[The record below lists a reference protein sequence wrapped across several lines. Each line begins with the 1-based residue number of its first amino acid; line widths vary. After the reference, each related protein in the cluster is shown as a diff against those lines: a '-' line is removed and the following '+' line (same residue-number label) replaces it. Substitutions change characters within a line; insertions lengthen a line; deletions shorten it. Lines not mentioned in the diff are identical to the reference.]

1 MRFMLPF
8 CTALAVP
15 GLPFLPS
22 CTPVPPDKGPSFP
35 AFLVLGILVI
45 SGWSRS
51 VPMDSVLPR
60 PVIFRMFFPSHFLS
74 FLPFPGLSLPVLK
87 SEHTNAP
94 GARCVLP
101 GRCGFEP
108 LCRPSAIPIFLPSL
122 PLLPWRQQ
130 GPVSGGS
137 LCLFCF
143 CLDILP
149 LLPYS
154 TSMKSRSFLPL
165 EG

>member
-22 CTPVPPDKGPSFP
+22 CTPVPPDKDPSFP

-130 GPVSGGS
+130 HGPVSGGS

-143 CLDILP
+143 CLYILP
-149 LLPYS
+149 LLFYCFCL
-154 TSMKSRSFLPL
+154 TRRR
-165 EG
+165 